1 MLPVARGEEVTPTW
15 YDIGDALLIHMQPN
29 FVPGRRYGVCTMLVP
44 GAGRASVAQR
54 HGGGR
59 PAVEA
64 GAGAGG
70 QAVQHQCSGVL
81 RKLDRR

>member
-1 MLPVARGEEVTPTW
+1 MLRVARGEEVTLTW
-15 YDIGDALLIHMQPN
+15 YDIGDPLLIHTQPN
-29 FVPGRRYGVCTMLVP
+29 SVPGRRYGVCTVLVP

-59 PAVEA
+59 PAVEP
-64 GAGAGG
+64 GAGG
-70 QAVQHQCSGVL
+70 QAVQHQRAGVL